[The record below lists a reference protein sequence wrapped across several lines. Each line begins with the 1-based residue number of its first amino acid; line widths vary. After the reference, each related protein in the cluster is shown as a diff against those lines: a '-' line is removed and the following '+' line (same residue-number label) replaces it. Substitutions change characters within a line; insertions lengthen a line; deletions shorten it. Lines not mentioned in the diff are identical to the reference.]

1 MIVNSFGS
9 GVPASDVRAVVLVA
23 GDVALLTERARIVRW
38 ARQNFAASMNAG
50 YGCFI
55 AARPAQLNAV
65 KQALAATDDLGGV
78 PVVSADAEIVAQRC
92 LRHDPGPP
100 PDFDLSILS
109 EKPLKPDTE
118 ILLRRAFNGFS
129 KITLEKLTGGRS
141 RVDGVWRVEAD
152 STDKELRSPF
162 VVKCGPRESIDMQV
176 RTYRDV
182 VADRVP
188 FRGCAPLCLER
199 SVPGHSKR
207 LSVSRFVERAERLDA
222 ILIKPDCVDPSA
234 LIKRIYSGPLHRWR
248 AKPQKRTLNLL
259 EELLPSRVRKRY
271 GNGLRATHG
280 TLPIGSTLSPGDLFK
295 ALAGLPPQE
304 VPVCRAHDD
313 LNFRNVFVAEGGGE
327 IILIDFTRAVVR
339 PLSQDIARMDV
350 GLAFDDELNAEQPIA
365 DDILE
370 AYFARNLFS
379 ISLPH
384 SVKGRG
390 ARARLLAIEALRN
403 QMLVEAD
410 AQDYDSATEYKVAII
425 AGLFYEAK
433 RRTKWSATAYRC
445 ADALV
450 ATL

>member
-1 MIVNSFGS
+1 
-9 GVPASDVRAVVLVA
+9 
-23 GDVALLTERARIVRW
+23 
-38 ARQNFAASMNAG
+38 
-50 YGCFI
+50 
-55 AARPAQLNAV
+55 
-65 KQALAATDDLGGV
+65 
-78 PVVSADAEIVAQRC
+78 
-92 LRHDPGPP
+92 
-100 PDFDLSILS
+100 
-109 EKPLKPDTE
+109 
-118 ILLRRAFNGFS
+118 
-129 KITLEKLTGGRS
+129 
-141 RVDGVWRVEAD
+141 VDGIWRVEAD
-152 STDKELRSPF
+152 STDDELRSPF

-199 SVPGHSKR
+199 SVAGHRKR
-207 LSVSRFVERAERLDA
+207 LSVSRFVERAERLDS
-222 ILIKPDCVDPSA
+222 LLLKPDCVDPGA
-234 LIKRIYSGPLHRWR
+234 IIRRIYSGPLHRWR
-248 AKPQKRTLNLL
+248 AKPQKRTLKLL
-259 EELLPSRVRKRY
+259 EEFLPSRVRKRY

-280 TLPIGSTLSPGDLFK
+280 ALPVGSALSPGDLFK
-295 ALAGLPPQE
+295 VLASLPPKE

-313 LNFRNVFVAEGGGE
+313 LNFRNVFVADGGGE
-327 IILIDFTRAVVR
+327 IILIDFTRAVVK

-370 AYFARNLFS
+370 AYYAQNLFS

-384 SVKGRG
+384 SVRGRG

-410 AQDYDSATEYKVAII
+410 AQDYDATTEYKVAII

-445 ADALV
+445 ANALV